1 MISRLHG
8 FSDTKKGTYWAC
20 VLPPTVCEK
29 KKKQQLMPN
38 NEWQK
43 KCTLFSDA
51 QDFDIAKWYKSE
63 GSSFYASTNCCLIGY
78 NL

>member
-1 MISRLHG
+1 MVSL
-8 FSDTKKGTYWAC
+8 TLKKEHIEHVSSLQLC
-20 VLPPTVCEK
+20 VK